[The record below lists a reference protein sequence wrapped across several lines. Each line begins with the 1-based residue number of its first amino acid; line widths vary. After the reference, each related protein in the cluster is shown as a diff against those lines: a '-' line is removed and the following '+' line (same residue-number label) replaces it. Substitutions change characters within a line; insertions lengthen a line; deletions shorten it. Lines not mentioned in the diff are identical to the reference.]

1 MIASDKE
8 FEKLSEYR
16 ERIDSLNAI
25 SSYEVYR
32 WLISLGKKLKNH
44 PLSEKNRIP
53 ENQVTQCQ
61 SELYVGFEN
70 GQYKAWSNTPI
81 TSGYAY
87 LLIDIFNNT
96 SKDAAVTITSAH
108 IKTLG
113 MHNLFSM
120 IRKAGFHQMIEMLC
134 ALAAER

>member
-44 PLSEKNRIP
+44 PLSEKNRI
-53 ENQVTQCQ
+53 VRR
-61 SELYVGFEN
+61 L
-70 GQYKAWSNTPI
+70 
-81 TSGYAY
+81 
-87 LLIDIFNNT
+87 
-96 SKDAAVTITSAH
+96 
-108 IKTLG
+108 
-113 MHNLFSM
+113 
-120 IRKAGFHQMIEMLC
+120 
-134 ALAAER
+134 